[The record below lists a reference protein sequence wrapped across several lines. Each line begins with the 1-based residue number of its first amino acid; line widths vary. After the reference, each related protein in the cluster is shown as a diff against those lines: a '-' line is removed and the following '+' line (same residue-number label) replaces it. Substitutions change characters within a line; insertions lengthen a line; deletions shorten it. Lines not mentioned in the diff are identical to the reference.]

1 MIGLFLIKE
10 VLEDKNNKNV
20 GSILNNVGQTM
31 FFNQSEEELKAK
43 RLRNL
48 RLKEER
54 RERIQATLNA
64 KAIQDDI
71 DKRAKEH
78 ENLSNLRIEQSQED
92 LKNKEE
98 SKEIDSN
105 DAKEELKKE
114 LNFISSFVN
123 RNRFI
128 TVWL

>member
-10 VLEDKNNKNV
+10 VLEDKSNKNV
-20 GSILNNVGQTM
+20 GSMLNNVGQTM
-31 FFNQSEEELKAK
+31 FLNYSEEELKAK

-64 KAIQDDI
+64 KAIQDNL

-78 ENLSNLRIEQSQED
+78 ENLSNVRIEQSQED
-92 LKNKEE
+92 AK
-98 SKEIDSN
+98 I
-105 DAKEELKKE
+105 KEELKQE
-114 LNFISSFVN
+114 LNLNDAKKS
-123 RNRFI
+123 
-128 TVWL
+128 

>member
-20 GSILNNVGQTM
+20 GSMLNNVGQTM
-31 FFNQSEEELKAK
+31 FLNQSEEELKAK

-54 RERIQATLNA
+54 RERIEATLNA
-64 KAIQDDI
+64 KAIKDDL

-78 ENLSNLRIEQSQED
+78 ENLSNARIEQSQED

-98 SKEIDSN
+98 SKEIKED
-105 DAKEELKKE
+105 DAKKELKEE
-114 LNFISSFVN
+114 LNFISSFVDKFKN
-123 RNRFI
+123 R
-128 TVWL
+128 

>member
-10 VLEDKNNKNV
+10 VLEDKSNKNV
-20 GSILNNVGQTM
+20 GSMLNNVGQTM
-31 FFNQSEEELKAK
+31 FLNQSEEELKAK

-64 KAIQDDI
+64 KAIQDDL

-78 ENLSNLRIEQSQED
+78 ENLSNARIEQSQED

-98 SKEIDSN
+98 SKEINSN

-123 RNRFI
+123 KFKDR
-128 TVWL
+128 

>member
-31 FFNQSEEELKAK
+31 FLNQSEKELKEK

-64 KAIQDDI
+64 KAIQDDL

-78 ENLSNLRIEQSQED
+78 ENLSNVRIEQSQED

-98 SKEIDSN
+98 SKEIKED
-105 DAKEELKKE
+105 DAKKELKEELK
-114 LNFISSFVN
+114 FISSFVDKFKN
-123 RNRFI
+123 R
-128 TVWL
+128 

>member
-10 VLEDKNNKNV
+10 VLEDKSNKNV
-20 GSILNNVGQTM
+20 GSMLNNVGQTM
-31 FFNQSEEELKAK
+31 FLNQSEEELKAK

-64 KAIQDDI
+64 KAIQDDL

-78 ENLSNLRIEQSQED
+78 ENLSNARIEQSQED

-105 DAKEELKKE
+105 EAKKELKKE

-123 RNRFI
+123 KFKDR
-128 TVWL
+128 

>member
-1 MIGLFLIKE
+1 MIGFILMKE
-10 VLEDKNNKNV
+10 VLEDKSNKNV

-31 FFNQSEEELKAK
+31 FLNQSEEELKAK

-64 KAIQDDI
+64 KAIQDDL

-78 ENLSNLRIEQSQED
+78 ENLSNARIEQSQED

-98 SKEIDSN
+98 SKEINSN

-123 RNRFI
+123 KFKDR
-128 TVWL
+128 

>member
-10 VLEDKNNKNV
+10 VLEDKNNKSV
-20 GSILNNVGQTM
+20 GSMLNNVGQTM
-31 FFNQSEEELKAK
+31 FLNQSEEELKAK

-64 KAIQDDI
+64 KAIQDDL

-78 ENLSNLRIEQSQED
+78 ENLSNARIEQSQED

-98 SKEIDSN
+98 SKEINSN

-123 RNRFI
+123 KFKDR
-128 TVWL
+128 

>member
-31 FFNQSEEELKAK
+31 FLNQSEEDLKAK

-64 KAIQDDI
+64 KAIQDDL

-98 SKEIDSN
+98 SKEINSN

-123 RNRFI
+123 KFKDR
-128 TVWL
+128 

>member
-31 FFNQSEEELKAK
+31 FLNQSEKELKAK

-64 KAIQDDI
+64 KAIQDDL

-78 ENLSNLRIEQSQED
+78 ENLSNAIIEQSQED
-92 LKNKEE
+92 AKIKEE
-98 SKEIDSN
+98 LKQELNLN

-123 RNRFI
+123 KFKDR
-128 TVWL
+128 

>member
-10 VLEDKNNKNV
+10 ILEDKNNKNV

-31 FFNQSEEELKAK
+31 FLNQSEEELKAK

-64 KAIQDDI
+64 KAIQDDL

-78 ENLSNLRIEQSQED
+78 ENLSNARIEQSQED

-98 SKEIDSN
+98 SKEIKED

-123 RNRFI
+123 KFKDR
-128 TVWL
+128 

>member
-31 FFNQSEEELKAK
+31 FLNQSEEELKAK

-64 KAIQDDI
+64 KAIQDDL

-78 ENLSNLRIEQSQED
+78 ENLSNTRIEQSHED
-92 LKNKEE
+92 LKIKEKL
-98 SKEIDSN
+98 KETNTIN
-105 DAKEELKKE
+105 EAKEELKKE

-123 RNRFI
+123 KFKDR
-128 TVWL
+128 

>member
-31 FFNQSEEELKAK
+31 FLNQSEEELKAK

-64 KAIQDDI
+64 KAIQDDL

-98 SKEIDSN
+98 SKEIKED

-123 RNRFI
+123 KFKDR
-128 TVWL
+128 

>member
-1 MIGLFLIKE
+1 MIGFILMKE
-10 VLEDKNNKNV
+10 VLEDKSNKNV
-20 GSILNNVGQTM
+20 GSMLNNVGQSM

-54 RERIQATLNA
+54 RERIQTTLNA
-64 KAIQDDI
+64 KAIQDDL

-98 SKEIDSN
+98 LKEINSN

-123 RNRFI
+123 KFKDR
-128 TVWL
+128 

>member
-1 MIGLFLIKE
+1 MIGFILMKE
-10 VLEDKNNKNV
+10 VLEDKSNKNV
-20 GSILNNVGQTM
+20 GSMLNNVGQTM

-64 KAIQDDI
+64 KTIQDDL

-78 ENLSNLRIEQSQED
+78 ENLSNARIEQSQED
-92 LKNKEE
+92 LKIKEK
-98 SKEIDSN
+98 SKETNLN
-105 DAKEELKKE
+105 DAKKELKEE
-114 LNFISSFVN
+114 LNFISSFANKFKN
-123 RNRFI
+123 R
-128 TVWL
+128 

>member
-10 VLEDKNNKNV
+10 VLEDKSNKNV
-20 GSILNNVGQTM
+20 GSMLNNVGQTM
-31 FFNQSEEELKAK
+31 FLNQSEEELKAK

-64 KAIQDDI
+64 KAIQDDL

-78 ENLSNLRIEQSQED
+78 ENLSNARIEQSQED
-92 LKNKEE
+92 LKDKEE

-123 RNRFI
+123 KFKDR
-128 TVWL
+128 

>member
-31 FFNQSEEELKAK
+31 FLNQSEEELKAK

-64 KAIQDDI
+64 KAIQDDL

-98 SKEIDSN
+98 SKEINSN

-123 RNRFI
+123 KFKDK
-128 TVWL
+128 

>member
-1 MIGLFLIKE
+1 MIGFILMKE
-10 VLEDKNNKNV
+10 VLEDKSNKNV

-31 FFNQSEEELKAK
+31 FLNQSEEELKAK

-64 KAIQDDI
+64 KAIQDDL

-78 ENLSNLRIEQSQED
+78 ENLSNARIEQSQED
-92 LKNKEE
+92 LKIKEE
-98 SKEIDSN
+98 LKETNTIN
-105 DAKEELKKE
+105 EAKEELKKE
-114 LNFISSFVN
+114 LNFISSFVDKFKD
-123 RNRFI
+123 R
-128 TVWL
+128 

>member
-1 MIGLFLIKE
+1 MIGFILMKE
-10 VLEDKNNKNV
+10 VLEDKSNKNV
-20 GSILNNVGQTM
+20 GSMLNNVGQSM
-31 FFNQSEEELKAK
+31 FFNQLEEELKAK

-64 KAIQDDI
+64 KAIQDDL

-78 ENLSNLRIEQSQED
+78 ENLSNARIEQSQED

-98 SKEIDSN
+98 SKEINSN
-105 DAKEELKKE
+105 DAKEELKEE
-114 LNFISSFVN
+114 LKFISSFVDK
-123 RNRFI
+123 FKDK
-128 TVWL
+128 

>member
-20 GSILNNVGQTM
+20 GSMLNNVGQSM

-64 KAIQDDI
+64 QAIQDDL
-71 DKRAKEH
+71 DKKAKEH
-78 ENLSNLRIEQSQED
+78 ENLSSVRIEQSQKD

-98 SKEIDSN
+98 IKEIKEDE
-105 DAKEELKKE
+105 AKEELKKE
-114 LNFISSFVN
+114 LNFISNFVDKFKN
-123 RNRFI
+123 R
-128 TVWL
+128 

>member
-10 VLEDKNNKNV
+10 VLEDKSNKNV
-20 GSILNNVGQTM
+20 GSMLNNVGQTM
-31 FFNQSEEELKAK
+31 FFNKSEEELKAK

-64 KAIQDDI
+64 KAIQDDL

-78 ENLSNLRIEQSQED
+78 ENLSNARIEQSQED
-92 LKNKEE
+92 LK
-98 SKEIDSN
+98 I
-105 DAKEELKKE
+105 KEELKETNLNDAKKE
-114 LNFISSFVN
+114 LQEEYK
-123 RNRFI
+123 
-128 TVWL
+128 

>member
-1 MIGLFLIKE
+1 MIGFILMKE
-10 VLEDKNNKNV
+10 VLEDKSNKNV

-31 FFNQSEEELKAK
+31 FLNQSEEELKAK

-64 KAIQDDI
+64 KAIQDDL

-78 ENLSNLRIEQSQED
+78 ENLSNARIEQSQED

-98 SKEIDSN
+98 SKEIDLN

-114 LNFISSFVN
+114 LKFISSFVN
-123 RNRFI
+123 KFKDR
-128 TVWL
+128 

>member
-20 GSILNNVGQTM
+20 GSMLNNVGQTM
-31 FFNQSEEELKAK
+31 FLNQSEEELKAK

-64 KAIQDDI
+64 KAIQDDL

-78 ENLSNLRIEQSQED
+78 ENLSNARIEQSQED
-92 LKNKEE
+92 LKIKEE
-98 SKEIDSN
+98 LKEIKED

-123 RNRFI
+123 KFKDK
-128 TVWL
+128 

>member
-20 GSILNNVGQTM
+20 GSMLNNVGQIM
-31 FFNQSEEELKAK
+31 FLNLSEEEELKAK

-64 KAIQDDI
+64 KAIQDDL

-78 ENLSNLRIEQSQED
+78 ENLSNARIEQSQED

-98 SKEIDSN
+98 SKEIKED
-105 DAKEELKKE
+105 DAKKELKEELK
-114 LNFISSFVN
+114 FISSFVN
-123 RNRFI
+123 KFKDR
-128 TVWL
+128 

>member
-10 VLEDKNNKNV
+10 VLEDKSNKNV
-20 GSILNNVGQTM
+20 GSMLNNVGQSM

-64 KAIQDDI
+64 KAIQVDL

-78 ENLSNLRIEQSQED
+78 ENLSNARIEQSQED
-92 LKNKEE
+92 AK
-98 SKEIDSN
+98 I
-105 DAKEELKKE
+105 KEELKQELNLNDAKKELKEE

-123 RNRFI
+123 KFKDR
-128 TVWL
+128 

>member
-1 MIGLFLIKE
+1 MIGFILMKE
-10 VLEDKNNKNV
+10 VLEDKSNKNV
-20 GSILNNVGQTM
+20 GSMLNNVGQSM
-31 FFNQSEEELKAK
+31 FFNQSEEELKEK

-64 KAIQDDI
+64 KAIQEDL

-78 ENLSNLRIEQSQED
+78 ENLSNTRIEQSNED
-92 LKNKEE
+92 LKIKEE
-98 SKEIDSN
+98 LKETNTIN
-105 DAKEELKKE
+105 EAKEELKKE

-123 RNRFI
+123 KFKDR
-128 TVWL
+128 

>member
-31 FFNQSEEELKAK
+31 FLNQSEEELKAK

-64 KAIQDDI
+64 KAIQDNL

-78 ENLSNLRIEQSQED
+78 ENLSNARIEQSQED

-98 SKEIDSN
+98 SKEIDLN

-123 RNRFI
+123 KFKDR
-128 TVWL
+128 

>member
-1 MIGLFLIKE
+1 MIGFILMKE
-10 VLEDKNNKNV
+10 VLEDKSNKNV
-20 GSILNNVGQTM
+20 GSMLNNVGQTM
-31 FFNQSEEELKAK
+31 FLNQSEEELKAK

-64 KAIQDDI
+64 KAIQDDL

-78 ENLSNLRIEQSQED
+78 ENLSNARIEQSQED

-123 RNRFI
+123 KFKDR
-128 TVWL
+128 